1 MGNKRNRLKKFDR
14 KRDDNMK
21 GYTKRNQDDPVEVQE
36 DAIQVEEQFDENI
49 PFHMGNLM
57 EMNDESFF
65 SQFSSDDLVP
75 QSTIKKQC
83 KKIWDEYFQ
92 SKSLIG
98 KAQLFVRLFRKKEM
112 TPVLELL
119 GVDNKKNSGDNVNR
133 TIVENLQD
141 ALNDINNS
149 S

>member
-1 MGNKRNRLKKFDR
+1 
-14 KRDDNMK
+14 
-21 GYTKRNQDDPVEVQE
+21 
-36 DAIQVEEQFDENI
+36 
-49 PFHMGNLM
+49 MGNLM

-75 QSTIKKQC
+75 QSTVKKQC

-149 S
+149 SRGADLSSAHRALMTTLSSRRLTQRKKSTC